1 MSNKIRLG
9 ILGGGGDSLIGV
21 VHRIASNMFDRYQLV
36 GGCFNPNIEDNNSF
50 AERIGIPLNRVYA
63 SFDILIEEEL
73 KLDYSDVL
81 FRPKRSTL
89 TSRKE
94 VDLNRTYK
102 FKYSKNEW
110 SGVPIMASNMD
121 GVGELGVA
129 EKLSEFNMITCL
141 TKQHDVKK
149 LNQYKN
155 LKSIYKNIALSIGIK
170 KEDFDNL
177 DKVLKE
183 FNFIRFICVDVANGY
198 SERFSSFIKS
208 VREKYPTKTI
218 IAGNVV
224 TADMTQELVL
234 SGADIV
240 KVGIGPGSVCTTRIQ
255 TGVGYPQLSAVME
268 CADAAHGLG
277 AHIIADGGCTCPG
290 DVAKAFGAGAD
301 FTMLGGMLAG
311 HDEGKGK
318 LIKEKGKKFIEF
330 YGSSSLI
337 ANKKHYGGLSDYRSS
352 EGRIVRVKYRGKIKN
367 TILDILGG
375 IRSSCTYVGAPSLKQ
390 LSKCTTFVRVTNQF
404 NKTFVE

>member
-1 MSNKIRLG
+1 MR
-9 ILGGGGDSLIGV
+9 
-21 VHRIASNMFDRYQLV
+21 
-36 GGCFNPNIEDNNSF
+36 
-50 AERIGIPLNRVYA
+50 
-63 SFDILIEEEL
+63 IEEEL

-155 LKSIYKNIALSIGIK
+155 LKLIYKNIALSIGIK

>member
-1 MSNKIRLG
+1 MR
-9 ILGGGGDSLIGV
+9 
-21 VHRIASNMFDRYQLV
+21 
-36 GGCFNPNIEDNNSF
+36 
-50 AERIGIPLNRVYA
+50 
-63 SFDILIEEEL
+63 IEEEI

-89 TSRKE
+89 SSRKD
-94 VDLNRTYK
+94 VDLKRTYK
-102 FKYSKNEW
+102 FKYSNNEW
-110 SGVPIMASNMD
+110 SGIPIMAANMD
-121 GVGELGVA
+121 GVGELGIA
-129 EKLSEFNMITCL
+129 EKMSEFDMITCL
-141 TKQHDVKK
+141 TKQHDIKK
-149 LNQYKN
+149 LKQYK
-155 LKSIYKNIALSIGIK
+155 KIKTIYKNIALSIGIK
-170 KEDFDNL
+170 KEDFTRL
-177 DKVLKE
+177 DELLKE
-183 FNFIRFICVDVANGY
+183 FNFIKFICIDVANGY
-198 SERFSSFIKS
+198 SERFSKFIKS
-208 VREKYPTKTI
+208 VRDKYPTKTI

-290 DVAKAFGAGAD
+290 DVSKGFGGGAD
-301 FTMLGGMLAG
+301 FVMLGGMLAG

-318 LIKEKGKKFIEF
+318 IIKNNGSKYIEF
-330 YGSSSLI
+330 YGSSSLT

-352 EGRIVRVKYRGKIKN
+352 EGRIVRVKYRGKIKD
-367 TILDILGG
+367 TISNILGG

-390 LSKCTTFVRVTNQF
+390 LSKCTTFVRVSNQF
-404 NKTFVE
+404 NDTFVK

>member
-1 MSNKIRLG
+1 MR
-9 ILGGGGDSLIGV
+9 
-21 VHRIASNMFDRYQLV
+21 
-36 GGCFNPNIEDNNSF
+36 
-50 AERIGIPLNRVYA
+50 
-63 SFDILIEEEL
+63 IEEEL

-110 SGVPIMASNMD
+110 TGVPIMASNMD

-129 EKLSEFNMITCL
+129 EKLSEFDMMTCL

-149 LNQYKN
+149 LKQYKDV
-155 LKSIYKNIALSIGIK
+155 KSLYKNIALSIGIK
-170 KEDFDNL
+170 KEDFQRL
-177 DKVLKE
+177 DQVLKE
-183 FNFIRFICVDVANGY
+183 FSFFRFICVDVANGY

-224 TADMTQELVL
+224 TADMTQELIL

-301 FTMLGGMLAG
+301 FVMLGGMLAG

-318 LIKEKGKKFIEF
+318 IVKEKGEKFVEF

-352 EGRIVRVKYRGKIKN
+352 EGRTVRVKYRGKIKD

-390 LSKCTTFVRVTNQF
+390 LSKCTTFVRVSNQF

>member
-1 MSNKIRLG
+1 MR
-9 ILGGGGDSLIGV
+9 
-21 VHRIASNMFDRYQLV
+21 
-36 GGCFNPNIEDNNSF
+36 
-50 AERIGIPLNRVYA
+50 
-63 SFDILIEEEL
+63 IEEEL

-89 TSRKE
+89 SSRKD
-94 VDLNRTYK
+94 VSLLRTYK
-102 FKYSKNEW
+102 FKYSNHEW
-110 SGVPIMASNMD
+110 SGIPIMAANMD
-121 GVGELGVA
+121 GVGELRVA
-129 EKLSEFNMITCL
+129 EQLSEFDMITCL

-149 LNQYKN
+149 IKQFKKI
-155 LKSIYKNIALSIGIK
+155 KSIFKNIALSIGIK
-170 KEDFDNL
+170 KEDFDRL

-183 FNFIRFICVDVANGY
+183 YNFIKFICIDVANGY
-198 SERFSSFIKS
+198 SEHFSKFIKS

-290 DVAKAFGAGAD
+290 DVAKGFGGGAD
-301 FTMLGGMLAG
+301 FVMLGGMFAG
-311 HDEGKGK
+311 HDEGSGK
-318 LIKEKGKKFIEF
+318 IVKSNGSKYIEF
-330 YGSSSLI
+330 YGSSSTT
-337 ANKKHYGGLSDYRSS
+337 ANKKHYGGLSSYRSS
-352 EGRIVRVKYRGKIKN
+352 EGRTVRLKYRGKIKD
-367 TILDILGG
+367 TISNILGG

-390 LSKCTTFVRVTNQF
+390 LSKCTTFVRVSNQY
-404 NKTFVE
+404 NETFIE

>member
-1 MSNKIRLG
+1 MR
-9 ILGGGGDSLIGV
+9 
-21 VHRIASNMFDRYQLV
+21 
-36 GGCFNPNIEDNNSF
+36 
-50 AERIGIPLNRVYA
+50 
-63 SFDILIEEEL
+63 IEEEL

-89 TSRKE
+89 KSRKD
-94 VDLNRTYK
+94 VNLLRTYR

-110 SGVPIMASNMD
+110 SGIPIIAANMD
-121 GVGELGVA
+121 GVGELSIA
-129 EKLSEFNMITCL
+129 EKLNDHGMITCL

-149 LNQYKN
+149 IKQNKN
-155 LKSIYKNIALSIGIK
+155 IKKIYQNIALSVGIK
-170 KEDFDNL
+170 KEDFQNL

-183 FNFIRFICVDVANGY
+183 FSFFKFICIDVANGY
-198 SERFSSFIKS
+198 SEHFTNFVKS
-208 VREKYPTKTI
+208 VRDKYPTKTI

-290 DVAKAFGAGAD
+290 DVAKGFGAGAD
-301 FTMLGGMLAG
+301 FVMLGGMLAG
-311 HDEGKGK
+311 HKEGGGE
-318 LIKEKGKKFIEF
+318 IIERDGKKFIEF
-330 YGSSSLI
+330 YGSSSEE
-337 ANKKHYGGLSDYRSS
+337 ANEKHYGGLANYRSS
-352 EGRIVRVKYRGKIKN
+352 EGKKVVIPLKGSLDK
-367 TILDILGG
+367 TIRDILGG

-390 LSKCTTFVRVTNQF
+390 LSKCTTFVRVNNQY
-404 NKTFVE
+404 NDTFGKI

>member
-1 MSNKIRLG
+1 MR
-9 ILGGGGDSLIGV
+9 
-21 VHRIASNMFDRYQLV
+21 
-36 GGCFNPNIEDNNSF
+36 
-50 AERIGIPLNRVYA
+50 
-63 SFDILIEEEL
+63 IEEEL

-110 SGVPIMASNMD
+110 SGVPIMVSNMD

-404 NKTFVE
+404 NKTFFQKRRVSK